1 MFLYY
6 KLKATSSI
14 TEGNIRKI
22 NNEMGE
28 TCKACK
34 RGRQTVVNLPNRAV
48 IHGRAELRTS
58 VFGSVTA
65 SKHGSF
71 YIELRGVFILMRHA
85 LDLLL
90 EVTYMLRESNNSLL
104 ELCVKASPKDLDIN
118 CQRVVTFIGV
128 GFSTVAENYSR
139 K

>member
-1 MFLYY
+1 MSGKIIKRQESGLPTMFLYY

-65 SKHGSF
+65 SKHGSKHG
-71 YIELRGVFILMRHA
+71 ITGVFC
-85 LDLLL
+85 
-90 EVTYMLRESNNSLL
+90 SN
-104 ELCVKASPKDLDIN
+104 EAC
-118 CQRVVTFIGV
+118 T
-128 GFSTVAENYSR
+128 
-139 K
+139 